1 MNGEPDEALEVLR
14 TVWAAQDQD
23 AAGLA
28 EAEGPVKACKRMS
41 NVGFGGM
48 AGPDGDLRAAWK
60 DRLAREGK
68 LNAGAGSIRDLVLG
82 LADQP
87 GDSDDPGGATAAPEA
102 RRMPGWTAR
111 RPSAS

>member
-1 MNGEPDEALEVLR
+1 MSDEPDEALEVLR
-14 TVWAAQDQD
+14 TVWTAQDQD

-41 NVGFGGM
+41 NVGFGDM

-82 LADQP
+82 PADQP
-87 GDSDDPGGATAAPEA
+87 GDSNDPGGATAAPAA

-111 RPSAS
+111 GPSAS